1 VFSSKTIFSFV
12 VVGYTLKWWPLNLAQ
27 QQQDEV
33 IFDKI
38 LIINIELA
46 FTIQVVIM

>member
-1 VFSSKTIFSFV
+1 MQQ
-12 VVGYTLKWWPLNLAQ
+12 Q

-38 LIINIELA
+38 LIIYIELA
-46 FTIQVVIM
+46 FTVQVVIM

>member
-1 VFSSKTIFSFV
+1 MQQ
-12 VVGYTLKWWPLNLAQ
+12 Q

>member
-1 VFSSKTIFSFV
+1 MQQQ
-12 VVGYTLKWWPLNLAQ
+12 Q

-38 LIINIELA
+38 LIIYTELA
-46 FTIQVVIM
+46 FTGSHYVPCKFENSCSCDVIWYFNFVT

>member
-1 VFSSKTIFSFV
+1 M
-12 VVGYTLKWWPLNLAQ
+12 Q